1 MYSQGAGPGI
11 GSTFVFFGVAK
22 IEKVR
27 RLLVILGSLA
37 LAQPVATPGWV
48 RLVPP
53 VVKDTAAYLTLENRG
68 DAPLRLVAV
77 ETEVAER
84 VSFHRDYREYRGG
97 QAVLGM
103 RPLPYLDVPP
113 KGRVELHPGKYHLM
127 LEGLKR
133 PLKAG
138 EKVTLVLKFQDG
150 SKLKVILPVEMR

>member
-1 MYSQGAGPGI
+1 MRWL
-11 GSTFVFFGVAK
+11 F
-22 IEKVR
+22 
-27 RLLVILGSLA
+27 LLLGSVA
-37 LAQPVATPGWV
+37 LAQAVATPGWV

-68 DAPLRLVAV
+68 KTPLRLVGA

-84 VSFHRDYREYRGG
+84 VSFHQYHREHRGG
-97 QAVLGM
+97 QVVLGM
-103 RPLPYLDVPP
+103 RPLPYLDIPP
-113 KGRVELHPGKYHLM
+113 GGRVEFRPGKYHLM

-138 EKVTLVLKFQDG
+138 EKVVLVLRFQDG